1 VRLFI
6 ALKTDLNKDKIFS
19 YEKNL
24 MRTFPDVKWVEKE
37 NLHLTLK
44 FLGETSEE
52 TKNEV
57 IAKLSGIAKKSS
69 PFRFYYSGIGAFPAL
84 TRARVIFIG
93 VSKGDTIVSLM
104 KTIDASFANLGFK
117 REKSYIP
124 HLTLGRV
131 KNGTVN
137 LKHFHIPVFETTEV
151 RARGI
156 TLIKSTLTRKGPIYE
171 DISEFDFA

>member
-1 VRLFI
+1 MRLFI

-19 YEKNL
+19 YEKSL

-52 TKNEV
+52 IKNKV
-57 IAKLSGIAKKSS
+57 SDKLYDISAKAT
-69 PFRFYYSGIGAFPAL
+69 PFEFYYSGVGAFPVM
-84 TRARVIFIG
+84 TKARVIFIG
-93 VSKGDTIVSLM
+93 VSEGDSVVSLM
-104 KTIDASFANLGFK
+104 KTIDGSLASLGFK
-117 REKSYIP
+117 TEKSYVP

-131 KNGTVN
+131 RKGSVN
-137 LKHFHIPVFETTEV
+137 LKRFRLPDFEKIKV
-151 RARGI
+151 KAKGI
-156 TLIKSTLTRKGPIYE
+156 LLIKSTLTKVGPVYE